1 MGAVRIRPLVADYAF
16 PNTMKGQRGQI
27 GAGGHCFHTGETEY
41 YSRLYKVYFNWNE
54 LERTAEDGEDFIRQ
68 VCDIRFADCREHN
81 VRIIP
86 RVALQWPNHG
96 DHTKASSVVGC
107 FPPDMV
113 ASTLDT
119 PAFFDRVRNLVMKL
133 GHVWNDDPRIAYVE
147 TGIYGLWGEEHE
159 DSLSKTAQRHFAR
172 AFLEAFPDKKCMVRC
187 PRDCMGAGFGMYWD
201 SFAHIDEEIYARD
214 CVRFQNWRI
223 AVMGGEVAH
232 NWGRHV
238 LQPGDDM
245 NDTLTDPAHLERF
258 LEYVSWQHNNHLGMW
273 LAADERLEQARCGLA
288 EYQKR
293 AGYRFVPELVE
304 WELTGGF
311 LRVSLQVRN
320 VGSSPFYYRWP
331 LSAALLDES
340 RIPLR
345 IWDFPETDIRRW
357 MPGDEWD
364 FGLHRYRVAPELY
377 SETACFDLSGLS
389 EGRYTLA
396 LAIRDPQCGKPSVLF
411 ATRQYFTGGWFPA
424 GCVTLGAEERQPLIP
439 EALFDDQR
447 TDCTITY

>member
-1 MGAVRIRPLVADYAF
+1 MSVVRIRPPKADYAF

-27 GAGGHCFHTGETEY
+27 SAGGHCFHPGDTEF

-54 LERTAEDGEDFIRQ
+54 LERTAEDGEDFIRE
-68 VCDIRFADCREHN
+68 VCDRRFADCREYN

-107 FPPDMV
+107 FPSDMV

-119 PAFFDRVRNLVMKL
+119 PEFFERTRNLVSKL
-133 GHVWNDDPRIAYVE
+133 GRVWNQDPRIAYVE
-147 TGIYGLWGEEHE
+147 MGIYGLWGEEHE
-159 DSLSKTAQRHFAR
+159 DSLSKTAQKHFAQ
-172 AFLEAFPDKKCMVRC
+172 AFLDAFPDRKCMVRC

-214 CVRFQNWRI
+214 CVRFQDWHV

-232 NWGRHV
+232 NWGRHKI
-238 LQPGDDM
+238 QPGDDM
-245 NDTLTDPAHLERF
+245 NDTLTDPAHLNRF

-273 LAADERLEQARCGLA
+273 LEQDDRLEQARYGLA

-293 AGYRFVPELVE
+293 AGYRFVPEQLE
-304 WELTGGF
+304 WEQSDSL

-320 VGSSPFYYRWP
+320 IGSSPFYYRWP
-331 LSAALLDES
+331 LSAALLDEN
-340 RIPLR
+340 RRAVR

-357 MPGDEWD
+357 MPGDAWD
-364 FGLHRYRVAPELY
+364 FGLHRYGIAAE
-377 SETACFDLSGLS
+377 SCTETGCFDITGIPA
-389 EGRYTLA
+389 GRYTLA
-396 LAIRDPQCGKPSVLF
+396 ISIRDPQCGKPSVLF
-411 ATRQYFTGGWFPA
+411 ATRQYFNGGWHPMGYIGIGQEA
-424 GCVTLGAEERQPLIP
+424 TTPQIP
-439 EALFDDQR
+439 ETLFDDQR
-447 TDCTITY
+447 TDATITY